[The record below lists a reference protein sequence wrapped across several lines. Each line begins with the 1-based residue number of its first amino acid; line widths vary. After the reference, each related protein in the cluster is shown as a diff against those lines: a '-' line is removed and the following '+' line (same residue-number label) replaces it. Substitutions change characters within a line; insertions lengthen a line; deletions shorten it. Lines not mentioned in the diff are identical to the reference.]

1 MPPHPLAHHAYIG
14 VGSNLDEP
22 LQQVRAAIA
31 ELGELPR
38 SRVTG
43 RSSLYRS
50 APIGTGEQPDYIN
63 AVIDIA
69 TDLSP
74 EGLLGELQA
83 IEARHGRV
91 RGERNAPRT
100 LDLDLLLYDQAVI
113 ATPDLTVPHPR
124 MHQRAFVLLPL
135 AELAPIVII
144 PGHGAVDALLQGV
157 AVQRIERLG

>member
-1 MPPHPLAHHAYIG
+1 MPPHLLAHQAYVG

-31 ELGELPR
+31 ELAEMPG

-50 APIGTGEQPDYIN
+50 APIGKADQPDYIN
-63 AVIDIA
+63 AVVEIA

-74 EGLLGELQA
+74 EGLLGQLGA

-113 ATPDLTVPHPR
+113 ETPDLTVPHPR
-124 MHQRAFVLLPL
+124 MHERAFVLLPL
-135 AELAPIVII
+135 AELAPTAIV
-144 PGHGAVDALLQGV
+144 PGHGAVEALLPGV
-157 AVQRIERLG
+157 AAQRLERLG